1 MSVVATYAPGDSW
14 LHRLPAGAKLVGVV
28 VVGAA
33 SIFVRTPVVALAAV
47 AVVTGLCLSTRVPVP
62 LLARPL
68 RSLWPFLVAI
78 GGYQWWVSGW
88 PQAVTVIGVI
98 LTLALASTL
107 VAVTTRM
114 TAMLDALTTGLRPFR
129 RLGVDPDRVALQLA
143 LGIRAV
149 PVVIGL
155 AQTVREAQHAR
166 GLSWSVRAF
175 AVPTL
180 VRAIRHADTMG
191 DALRA
196 RGFDD

>member
-1 MSVVATYAPGDSW
+1 MSVIAVYAPGDSW
-14 LHRLPAGAKLVGVV
+14 LHRASAGTKLIGLVV
-28 VVGAA
+28 IGAL
-33 SIFVRTPVVALAAV
+33 SIVVRTPLVSVGAVAL
-47 AVVTGLCLSTRVPVP
+47 VVVLGLSTRVPLP
-62 LLARPL
+62 ILARPL
-68 RSLWPFLVAI
+68 KSLWPFLVVI

-88 PQAVTVIGVI
+88 PAAVTVVGVI
-98 LTLALASTL
+98 LTLVLASTL
-107 VAVTTRM
+107 VAITTRM
-114 TAMLDALTTGLRPFR
+114 TAMLDALTTGLRPMR
-129 RLGVDPDRVALQLA
+129 RVGVDPDRVALQLA

-155 AQTVREAQHAR
+155 AQTVREAQQAR
-166 GLSWSVRAF
+166 GLTWSVRAF